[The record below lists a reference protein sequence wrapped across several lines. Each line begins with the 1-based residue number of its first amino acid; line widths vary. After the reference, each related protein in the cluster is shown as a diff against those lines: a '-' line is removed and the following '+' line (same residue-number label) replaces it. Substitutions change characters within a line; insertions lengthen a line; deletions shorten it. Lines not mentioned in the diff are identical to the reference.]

1 MLVHNMDMGLSG
13 GACSLRGGG
22 EGGTAEYRDCEL
34 G

>member
-22 EGGTAEYRDCEL
+22 EGGYSRIQGL
-34 G
+34 

>member
-13 GACSLRGGG
+13 GACSLRGG